1 MQTGGVDS
9 KFHTGKKKKNPQYRF
24 LSIHRETERY
34 RAPTVC
40 QASCLGSGHVAV
52 KAEGTCAGG
61 QAASLRA
68 LGLQRAPRG
77 ARQGSEREGR
87 AQEPLSGVQAGVSR
101 PRPRDADPRGWT
113 SAAGRPGPPSTF
125 AATPAPTYWVPAE
138 PFPLCPPEM
147 PPDMATCHLKEGS
160 PGANRGAGLKRSL
173 AEVTSKLRPVG

>member
-1 MQTGGVDS
+1 MPGVPPG
-9 KFHTGKKKKNPQYRF
+9 TR
-24 LSIHRETERY
+24 TAER
-34 RAPTVC
+34 
-40 QASCLGSGHVAV
+40 H
-52 KAEGTCAGG
+52 AG
-61 QAASLRA
+61 L
-68 LGLQRAPRG
+68 
-77 ARQGSEREGR
+77 GR
-87 AQEPLSGVQAGVSR
+87 ARREKAGPRSLSGVQAGVAR

>member
-24 LSIHRETERY
+24 LSIHRETALLSTY
-34 RAPTVC
+34 CVSDTAPGT
-40 QASCLGSGHVAV
+40 GHVAV

-61 QAASLRA
+61 RQPPGTRTAERQAGVDRA
-68 LGLQRAPRG
+68 RREKAGPR
-77 ARQGSEREGR
+77 S
-87 AQEPLSGVQAGVSR
+87 LSGVQAGVSR
-101 PRPRDADPRGWT
+101 PRPRAADPRGWT

-160 PGANRGAGLKRSL
+160 PGANRGAGLEIPGRGD
-173 AEVTSKLRPVG
+173 E

>member
-9 KFHTGKKKKNPQYRF
+9 KFHTEKKKNPQYRF
-24 LSIHRETERY
+24 LSIHRETTLSGTY
-34 RAPTVC
+34 CVSDTAPGT
-40 QASCLGSGHVAV
+40 GHVAV

-61 QAASLRA
+61 RAASLRA
-68 LGLQRAPRG
+68 LGLQRAPRR

-87 AQEPLSGVQAGVSR
+87 AQEPLSGVQAGVAR
-101 PRPRDADPRGWT
+101 PRPRAADPRGWT

-125 AATPAPTYWVPAE
+125 AATSAPTYWVPAE

-173 AEVTSKLRPVG
+173 AEVTSKLGPVR